1 MWIIGELRVVCSRTL
16 KGSLRC
22 ICTCLSAQP
31 EHYIIADAR
40 RDIRLCTMQ
49 SLLGQQ
55 VKASC
60 HGQSLIC
67 KKVVKKTKAF

>member
-55 VKASC
+55 VKA
-60 HGQSLIC
+60 
-67 KKVVKKTKAF
+67 